1 MTTSEENP
9 PLSEKEE
16 QDMMHLYKLMMD
28 KAKFM
33 RPELTMA
40 QVDEAIIR
48 TFKELEHDED
58 IDVVIRLEFHADDV
72 LGYGDDEYAFP
83 KKVKKND

>member
-16 QDMMHLYKLMMD
+16 ADMMRLYKLMMD
-28 KAKFM
+28 KVKFM
-33 RPELTMA
+33 RPELTMV

-48 TFKELEHDED
+48 TIKELEHDDD
-58 IDVVIRLEFHADDV
+58 IDVLIRLEFHADDV

-83 KKVKKND
+83 KKVSE

>member
-16 QDMMHLYKLMMD
+16 VDMMHLYKLMMD

-33 RPELTMA
+33 RPELTME
-40 QVDEAIIR
+40 QVDEAIVR
-48 TFKELEHDED
+48 TVKELEHDDD
-58 IDVVIRLEFHADDV
+58 IDLLVRLEFHADDV

-83 KKVKKND
+83 KKVIE

>member
-16 QDMMHLYKLMMD
+16 ADMMRLYKLMMD
-28 KAKFM
+28 KVKFM
-33 RPELTMA
+33 RPELTMV

-48 TFKELEHDED
+48 TIKELEHDND
-58 IDVVIRLEFHADDV
+58 INVLIRLEFHADDV
-72 LGYGDDEYAFP
+72 LGYGDGEYAFP
-83 KKVKKND
+83 KKVIE

>member
-16 QDMMHLYKLMMD
+16 ADMMRLYKLMMD

-33 RPELTMA
+33 RPELTLQ
-40 QVDEAIIR
+40 QVDEVIIR
-48 TFKELEHDED
+48 TIKELEQDDD

-83 KKVKKND
+83 KKVIE

>member
-16 QDMMHLYKLMMD
+16 VDMMRLYKLMMD

-33 RPELTMA
+33 RPELTME
-40 QVDEAIIR
+40 QVDEAIVR
-48 TFKELEHDED
+48 TIKELEHDDD

-83 KKVKKND
+83 KKDGGV

>member
-16 QDMMHLYKLMMD
+16 ADMMHLYKLMMD

-33 RPELTMA
+33 RPELTLQ

-48 TFKELEHDED
+48 TIKELEQDDD
-58 IDVVIRLEFHADDV
+58 IDVLIRLHSQRR
-72 LGYGDDEYAFP
+72 
-83 KKVKKND
+83 

>member
-1 MTTSEENP
+1 MATSEENP

-16 QDMMHLYKLMMD
+16 ADMMHLYKLMMD

-40 QVDEAIIR
+40 QVDETIVR
-48 TFKELEHDED
+48 TVKELEHDDD
-58 IDVVIRLEFHADDV
+58 IDVLVRLEFHADDV

-83 KKVKKND
+83 KKVSE

>member
-16 QDMMHLYKLMMD
+16 ADMMHLYKLMMD

-33 RPELTMA
+33 RPELTME

-48 TFKELEHDED
+48 TIKELEHDGD

-83 KKVKKND
+83 KKVIE

>member
-16 QDMMHLYKLMMD
+16 ADITRLYKLMMD
-28 KAKFM
+28 RVKFM
-33 RPELTMA
+33 RPELTMV

-48 TFKELEHDED
+48 TIKELEHDDD

-83 KKVKKND
+83 KKVIE

>member
-16 QDMMHLYKLMMD
+16 ADMMHLYKLMMD

-33 RPELTMA
+33 RPELTLQ

-48 TFKELEHDED
+48 TIKELEQDDD
-58 IDVVIRLEFHADDV
+58 IDVLIRLEFHADDV

-83 KKVKKND
+83 KKVSE